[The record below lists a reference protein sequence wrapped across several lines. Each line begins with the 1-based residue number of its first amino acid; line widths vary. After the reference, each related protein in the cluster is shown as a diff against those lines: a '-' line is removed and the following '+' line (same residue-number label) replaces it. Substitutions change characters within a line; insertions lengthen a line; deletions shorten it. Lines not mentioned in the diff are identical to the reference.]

1 MRRTRPPLPLLPL
14 LLLPLVS
21 LLPGCAQVGAQL
33 AAIRLSEG
41 PSPVE
46 VLAVGTRFPTD
57 TSGHLDVRLNVD
69 NNASDV
75 AMTVTGVEWEAWV
88 EGHHF
93 ASGAETFSIQ
103 VDPRGEQ
110 ILYLT
115 FPLAFEQVPLRQ
127 GPIRLQI
134 GLRGRITARLGEDSD
149 VRGFSFQPPAGGA
162 VRKCAHLSGTWA
174 VSGLTNGAEW

>member
-1 MRRTRPPLPLLPL
+1 MRRMRPRLSPLPLLPL
-14 LLLPLVS
+14 LLAPLH
-21 LLPGCAQVGAQL
+21 LPGCAQVDAQL

-93 ASGAETFSIQ
+93 ASGAETFTIR

-110 ILYLT
+110 VLYLT
-115 FPLAFEQVPLRQ
+115 FPLAFEQAPLRQ
-127 GPIRLQI
+127 GPVRLQI

-149 VRGFSFQPPAGGA
+149 ERGFPFSRRLEVLSENAPTFQVPGQSAD
-162 VRKCAHLSGTWA
+162 
-174 VSGLTNGAEW
+174 